1 MPEKGNARRGLPGAA
16 RAGAGEAGA
25 GAAISISPTHR
36 TSPDSFVGAA
46 DLRRRAWLVDLG
58 RIAAAALPAGAVAR
72 VRRAWAR
79 ILDSE
84 LLGGGL

>member
-1 MPEKGNARRGLPGAA
+1 MPGNGNARRGLQGVAK
-16 RAGAGEAGA
+16 AGAGVAGA
-25 GAAISISPTHR
+25 GVAISISPTHR

-72 VRRAWAR
+72 VKAAWAR

-84 LLGGGL
+84 LGGGL